1 MIDDRQLSQT
11 ILDYI
16 NREYV
21 DALQGTPL
29 TADTPLISSGL
40 IDSLSMVSLKVFL
53 NQTYRLRIPDREA
66 SAEAFDSVNAIIE
79 MLRRLGVK

>member
-1 MIDDRQLSQT
+1 MMLI
-11 ILDYI
+11 
-16 NREYV
+16 
-21 DALQGTPL
+21 ALHLPWR
-29 TADTPLISSGL
+29 DV
-40 IDSLSMVSLKVFL
+40 LSMVSLKVFL